1 MRGSDDVGIELP
13 VASSWAKFVYP
24 LATSLLARRG
34 GSWSDSLA
42 EAQRIWDQNG
52 AALASQNPD
61 RGIGDD
67 DDGVLS
73 KTKGLYENEHE
84 EKRFTHKSN

>member
-1 MRGSDDVGIELP
+1 MKLGRPPPTRGSNDAGIEP
-13 VASSWAKFVYP
+13 PAASLWAKFVYP

-42 EAQRIWDQNG
+42 EAQRTWDQNG
-52 AALASQNPD
+52 AVLESQDLD

-67 DDGVLS
+67 GDEDGVAS
-73 KTKGLYENEHE
+73 VGSADEHQL
-84 EKRFTHKSN
+84 

>member
-1 MRGSDDVGIELP
+1 MKLGRPPLTRGSADAGIEP
-13 VASSWAKFVYP
+13 EAASLWAKFVYP

-52 AALASQNPD
+52 AVLASQDLD

-67 DDGVLS
+67 DDGECAASVGSADELQ
-73 KTKGLYENEHE
+73 L
-84 EKRFTHKSN
+84 